1 MDKIVI
7 WGGERLQG
15 EVKISGAKNAA
26 LPILVSSL
34 LTEGW
39 NTFRNV
45 PDLRDIKTIK
55 KLLNHM
61 GARCKTQAP
70 GTIQINSDNIK
81 CCEAPYE
88 LVKTMRASILV
99 LGPLVAR
106 LGQARVSLPGGC
118 AIGARPVNLH
128 INALERMGAEITL
141 TEGYL
146 EAKSKR
152 LKGAKIYFDIS
163 TVTGTENIMM
173 AACLAEGETILE
185 NAAKEPEI
193 VNLAQVLNG
202 MGAKVSGAGTDV
214 IRIEGVEK
222 MHAVEAEIIPDRIE
236 AGTFIIAAG
245 ITAGDI
251 IVKGCVPGHLD
262 ALIKKL
268 TDTGMEITPVE
279 DGLRAVGKADI
290 RSIDVMTLP
299 YPGFP
304 TDLQAQIMAYLTISN
319 GSSVISETVFEN
331 RFMHVSELQRM
342 GADIKVQG
350 GNAVVKGV
358 SALRGA
364 PVMATDLRASA
375 SLILAGLA
383 ARGRTDLSR
392 VYHIDRGYEQIEK
405 KLSGLGARI
414 SRVRE

>member
-15 EVKISGAKNAA
+15 EVQISGAKNAA

-61 GARCKTQAP
+61 GARCKSTSP
-70 GTIQINSDNIK
+70 GTILINSENVA

-106 LGQARVSLPGGC
+106 LGRASVSLPGGC

-128 INALERMGAEITL
+128 ISALERMGAEIIL
-141 TEGYL
+141 ADGYL
-146 EAKSKR
+146 EARAKR
-152 LKGAKIYFDIS
+152 LRGARIYFDIS

-173 AACLAEGETILE
+173 AACLADGETVLE
-185 NAAKEPEI
+185 NAAREPEI
-193 VNLAQVLNG
+193 LNLAEVLNG
-202 MGAKVSGAGTDV
+202 MGARVSGAGTDV
-214 IRIEGVEK
+214 IRIEGVDK
-222 MHAVEAEIIPDRIE
+222 LHPVEADIIPDRIE

-245 ITAGDI
+245 ITAGDV
-251 IVKGCVPGHLD
+251 IVKGCVPDHLD

-268 TDTGMEITPVE
+268 IDTGMEITPV
-279 DGLRAVGKADI
+279 DGGLRAVGKREI
-290 RSIDVMTLP
+290 RSVDVMTLP

-304 TDLQAQIMAYLTISN
+304 TDLQAQIMAYLTVAQ
-319 GSSVISETVFEN
+319 GSSLISETVFEN

-342 GADIKVQG
+342 GANIKVQG
-350 GNAVVKGV
+350 GNARVKGV
-358 SALRGA
+358 SSLRGA

-405 KLSGLGARI
+405 KLSGLGARV